1 MLRTT
6 NAEFRCIEI
15 WFTDQDNRSLEIEDN
30 LKIGLIIGTGQYKW
44 DIQLNKNIEIM
55 LKVMAFCHLL
65 ENLEINMVKN

>member
-6 NAEFRCIEI
+6 NADFQCIKI

-44 DIQLNKNIEIM
+44 DIQLNKNIESM

-65 ENLEINMVKN
+65 ENLEINMVRN